1 MNVTKCFTQDEFG
14 LLIDLRSMLD
24 QSMHGS
30 GTHLVSTKDGGQLE
44 LERKQSGSG
53 NVNCHVFTISD
64 SELNILDRQLSS
76 V

>member
-1 MNVTKCFTQDEFG
+1 MNVTKFFTQDKFG
-14 LLIDLRSMLD
+14 LLIDFLSMLD

-30 GTHLVSTKDGGQLE
+30 GTHLVSTEDGGQLE

-53 NVNCHVFTISD
+53 NVNCHVFTIGD
-64 SELNILDRQLSS
+64 SELNILDRKLSS